1 MRLRRRRTRRGGR
14 PPPPLLHFGGNFT
27 AKLVDRHDA
36 AVAAV
41 ARVPRIQVVCQGQ
54 GQEQRQWHNPKQTKA
69 PPCCKYIEDGAWLSV
84 GGQRPS
90 NRREG
95 AVRATTRS
103 LWYEGQ
109 ASVSLPRCVSSVG
122 GQTERYRRRQS
133 LRPRSE
139 QWNGVYWES

>member
-1 MRLRRRRTRRGGR
+1 MM
-14 PPPPLLHFGGNFT
+14 LLWLLSLACRVSKLFVKVKVKVKVKDKNKGNGT
-27 AKLVDRHDA
+27 TPSKPKHLPA
-36 AVAAV
+36 A
-41 ARVPRIQVVCQGQ
+41 
-54 GQEQRQWHNPKQTKA
+54 
-69 PPCCKYIEDGAWLSV
+69 KYIEDGAWLSV